1 MTIAMRIWPPNE
13 HPIDSHMLS
22 PRACALDA
30 AYQLETVAASKKS
43 EKFKKLGRVY
53 SLAENQNVK

>member
-1 MTIAMRIWPPNE
+1 
-13 HPIDSHMLS
+13 MLS